1 MEGST
6 AVTFEELLE
15 AGTHFGHQ
23 TRRWHPKMKPF
34 VLTARNG
41 IYIIDLQKTIEAI
54 EKVRKVAQE
63 RVAKGGKILF
73 VGTKKQAQAVIKE
86 EAERSGMFYVRK
98 RWLGGMLTNFQTVR
112 KSIKQL
118 DDIDQMEKNET
129 LKFLTKKEVSKLMK
143 KREKLL
149 SVLEGVREMKQLPDM
164 LFIIDAKKEA
174 IAIAEANR
182 LGIPVSAIVDT
193 NADPDMVT
201 YPVPGND
208 DAIKSIRIITKAVA
222 DSIVDVTGGRKVSE
236 TEAQGAEAPKAEG
249 TEETV
254 AEKGK
259 PATVKAAKS
268 GEETEEGKGA
278 DQKAPRKA
286 TPKRKRIGVE

>member
-1 MEGST
+1 MDGT
-6 AVTFEELLE
+6 PGITFQDLLE

-23 TRRWHPKMKPF
+23 TRRWHPKMRRF

-41 IYIIDLQKTIEAI
+41 IYIINLQKTLEAI
-54 EKVRKVAQE
+54 EKVSSVARDLVQ
-63 RVAKGGKILF
+63 KGGRILF
-73 VGTKKQAQAVIKE
+73 VGTKKQAQAIIKE
-86 EAERSGMFYVRK
+86 EAERCGMFYVRK

-129 LKFLTKKEVSKLMK
+129 FKFLPKKEVSKHLK

-149 SVLEGVREMKQLPDM
+149 SVLEGVRNMKQLPNM
-164 LFIIDAKKEA
+164 LFVIDAKKEA

-193 NADPDMVT
+193 NADPEVVS
-201 YPVPGND
+201 YPIPGND
-208 DAIKSIRIITKAVA
+208 DAIKSIRIITKTICDAIVA
-222 DSIVDVTGGRKVSE
+222 VTGDRVAAAASE
-236 TEAQGAEAPKAEG
+236 ETPKTEAAATAAPAGEDVKS
-249 TEETV
+249 
-254 AEKGK
+254 
-259 PATVKAAKS
+259 KAAPAKP
-268 GEETEEGKGA
+268 EEMEEGK
-278 DQKAPRKA
+278 DDKKAPRKA

>member
-41 IYIIDLQKTIEAI
+41 IYIINLQKTIEAI

-149 SVLEGVREMKQLPDM
+149 SVLEGVREMRQLPDM

-222 DSIVDVTGGRKVSE
+222 DAIVDVTGGRKVSE
-236 TEAQGAEAPKAEG
+236 AEAPKAEG
-249 TEETV
+249 AAETAV
-254 AEKGK
+254 EKGK
-259 PATVKAAKS
+259 PAAAKAAKS
-268 GEETEEGKGA
+268 GEEAEEGKG
-278 DQKAPRKA
+278 DDKKAPRKA

>member
-1 MEGST
+1 MDGET

-41 IYIIDLQKTIEAI
+41 IYIIDLQKTIQAI

-63 RVAKGGKILF
+63 RVGKGGKILF

-201 YPVPGND
+201 YPIPGND

-222 DSIVDVTGGRKVSE
+222 DAVVDVTGGRKAGG
-236 TEAQGAEAPKAEG
+236 TEAAAAEAPKTEGAVETAE
-249 TEETV
+249 
-254 AEKGK
+254 EKGK
-259 PATVKAAKS
+259 QPAPKAAKS
-268 GEETEEGKGA
+268 AEETEEGKG
-278 DQKAPRKA
+278 APRKA